1 MQQSEA
7 TVRVLTSHC
16 APNASGP
23 WAAAYSSSMGKS
35 WPPAVAMIG
44 GFILLSVAAL
54 VMPVAAQPGPSGH
67 KVASLEIR
75 ILSTM
80 LADEGFGEWGFA
92 ALVEVDG
99 RRIVFDTGAN
109 DDTVQRNLK
118 AMGLDLSDVETV
130 ILSHNHADH
139 TAGLLALRRQFAAT
153 SSKALSK
160 VYTGEGIFLP
170 RVSSGGQVS
179 DRMAGIKRDY
189 EATGGTVVDVTR
201 PLEILPGV
209 WLTGP
214 VPRVHPERNWSSVGK
229 VRTSGGDVE
238 DTVPED
244 MTLVFQTA
252 QGPVYLFGCGHA
264 GVINT
269 LEHARKTIDPAPVKA
284 VIGGL
289 HLFAADEQHLAWT
302 AAQLKGFGVQ
312 QLLGAHCTGIESVY
326 RIRELVGLTRQT
338 CIVGAVGASIR
349 WPRASFRAG
358 SPNSGRADLPPTI
371 SAPRPWPAAATIGTP
386 PCQ

>member
-1 MQQSEA
+1 MK
-7 TVRVLTSHC
+7 TSLAHRAALLASLALLC
-16 APNASGP
+16 LVFAPVS
-23 WAAAYSSSMGKS
+23 AAAQ
-35 WPPAVAMIG
+35 A
-44 GFILLSVAAL
+44 
-54 VMPVAAQPGPSGH
+54 PSGH
-67 KVASLEIR
+67 KVASLEIK

-99 RRIVFDTGAN
+99 RKILFDTGAHE
-109 DDTVQRNLK
+109 DTVQRNLK
-118 AMGLDLSDVETV
+118 AMRLDLSDVEVV
-130 ILSHNHADH
+130 ILSHNHDDH
-139 TAGLLALRRQFAAT
+139 TAGLLTLRRQFAAK
-153 SSKALSK
+153 SPKALSK
-160 VYTGEGIFLP
+160 VYGGSGIFWP
-170 RVSSGGQVS
+170 RLSAGGQLS
-179 DRMAGIKRDY
+179 DRMAGLRRDY
-189 EATGGTVVDVTR
+189 EATGGAIVEVTK
-201 PLEILPGV
+201 PMEILPGV

-229 VRTSGGDVE
+229 VRTAAGDVE

-289 HLFAADEQHLAWT
+289 HLFAADDKHLAWT
-302 AAQLKGFGVQ
+302 AGQLKAFGVQ
-312 QLLGAHCTGIESVY
+312 QLLGAHCTGIEPVY

-338 CIVGAVGASIR
+338 CMVGAVGASYSLVKGINPVR
-349 WPRASFRAG
+349 IAK
-358 SPNSGRADLPPTI
+358 
-371 SAPRPWPAAATIGTP
+371 
-386 PCQ
+386 

>member
-1 MQQSEA
+1 MA
-7 TVRVLTSHC
+7 KPRF
-16 APNASGP
+16 
-23 WAAAYSSSMGKS
+23 
-35 WPPAVAMIG
+35 PAVEAMG
-44 GFILLSVAAL
+44 CVLLLSVAAL
-54 VMPVAAQPGPSGH
+54 VTSFGAQRGPSGH
-67 KVASLEIR
+67 TVTSLEIR

-99 RRIVFDTGAN
+99 RRILFDTGAN
-109 DDTVQRNLK
+109 DDTVQRNLE
-118 AMGLDLSDVETV
+118 AMGLDLSNVEMV
-130 ILSHNHADH
+130 ILSHNHEDH
-139 TAGLLALRRQFAAT
+139 TTGLLPLRRQFAAT
-153 SSKALSK
+153 SPKALSK
-160 VYTGEGIFLP
+160 VFAGDGIFLP
-170 RVSSGGQVS
+170 RISPQGQVS
-179 DRMAGIKRDY
+179 DRMAGIKREY

-214 VPRVHPERNWSSVGK
+214 VPRVHLERNWSAVGK

-269 LEHARKTIDPAPVKA
+269 LEHVRKTIDPAPVKA

-289 HLFAADEQHLAWT
+289 HLFAADEKHLAWT
-302 AAQLKGFGVQ
+302 SAQLKRFGVQ

-338 CIVGAVGASIR
+338 CIVGAVGASYSLAKGIV
-349 WPRASFRAG
+349 P
-358 SPNSGRADLPPTI
+358 GRIAK
-371 SAPRPWPAAATIGTP
+371 
-386 PCQ
+386 

>member
-1 MQQSEA
+1 MTGHGSGRNQEPRRSAGSSCAEVYSSPMHLSPFRRVA
-7 TVRVLTSHC
+7 WLTSLALAFAVLT
-16 APNASGP
+16 AP
-23 WAAAYSSSMGKS
+23 AA
-35 WPPAVAMIG
+35 
-44 GFILLSVAAL
+44 
-54 VMPVAAQPGPSGH
+54 AAQPAPSGH
-67 KVASLEIR
+67 KVASLEIK

-92 ALVEVDG
+92 ALVTVDG
-99 RRIVFDTGAN
+99 RRILFDTGAH

-118 AMGLDLSDVETV
+118 AMGLELGDVEMV
-130 ILSHNHADH
+130 ILSHNHDDH
-139 TAGLLALRRQFAAT
+139 TAGLLTLRRQFAA
-153 SSKALSK
+153 KAPMALSK
-160 VYTGEGIFLP
+160 VYAGTGIFLP
-170 RVSSGGQVS
+170 RISPAGQVS
-179 DRMAGIKRDY
+179 DRMARLKRDY
-189 EATGGTVVDVTR
+189 EATGGTVIDVSK
-201 PLEILPGV
+201 PVEILPGV

-229 VRTSGGDVE
+229 VRTAAGDVE

-302 AAQLKGFGVQ
+302 AGQLKSFGVQ
-312 QLLGAHCTGIESVY
+312 QLMGAHCTGIESVY
-326 RIRELVGLTRQT
+326 RIRDLVGLTRQT
-338 CIVGAVGASIR
+338 CMVGAVGASYSLATGIT
-349 WPRASFRAG
+349 AG
-358 SPNSGRADLPPTI
+358 RIAK
-371 SAPRPWPAAATIGTP
+371 
-386 PCQ
+386 